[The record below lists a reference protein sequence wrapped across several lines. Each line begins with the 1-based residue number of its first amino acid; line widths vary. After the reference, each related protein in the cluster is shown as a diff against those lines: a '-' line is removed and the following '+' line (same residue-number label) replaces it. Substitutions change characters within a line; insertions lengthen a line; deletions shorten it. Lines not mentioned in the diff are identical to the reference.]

1 MSPTRSGS
9 TSSAMNETGSILEAC
24 RRTVQRSDSCGFA
37 RLLGMR
43 VTAIEDGRVRVAMP
57 TEGMKNG
64 HGTTHGGAIFAL
76 ADHAFGIAANMEGV
90 DEIAISAN
98 IRYFT
103 IPAGETLEAV
113 AYMVSDTAR
122 TSVYTVDVYSGD
134 RLVATFEGV
143 GFKIGV
149 SPKQE

>member
-1 MSPTRSGS
+1 MPPTRSGS
-9 TSSAMNETGSILEAC
+9 TSSAMKEAGSIPETW

-76 ADHAFGIAANMEGV
+76 ADHAFGIAANLEGV

-103 IPAGETLEAV
+103 VPAGETLEAV
-113 AYMVSDTAR
+113 AYMISETER

-134 RLVATFEGV
+134 RRVASFEGV

-149 SPKQE
+149 PAKQG